1 MFEVYILNLPLMP
14 YSLILILF
22 VYIWFGLTYLF
33 SIPSQASLSVVFQL
47 INDDVSCDP
56 RKRFEIDNF
65 DLIIDVRSPNEF
77 KEDHIPNAINM
88 PVLDDDER
96 CRVGTIYSNDPR

>member
-1 MFEVYILNLPLMP
+1 MFI
-14 YSLILILF
+14 
-22 VYIWFGLTYLF
+22 FGLTYLF

-77 KEDHIPNAINM
+77 KEDHIPNSINM

-96 CRVGTIYSNDPR
+96 CRVGTIYSNDPRREQINYRTVNEKES